1 MKKEGATFNVKLVMD
16 ECKTFFFVGHETTAL
31 LLTWTT
37 MLLAS
42 NPYWQDKVRLEV
54 KELFKG
60 EIPSVDQLSKL
71 TLGHDEWSECEEL
84 GVIGDMLP
92 SPNFVTKASL
102 LVVQQQRIRG
112 RFVKHNVNASL
123 VPNQRDHLVHDVPI
137 HETFIHSCTI
147 SMDKYE
153 KM

>member
-1 MKKEGATFNVKLVMD
+1 MSSHKETKEWLQKAW
-16 ECKTFFFVGHETTAL
+16 VG
-31 LLTWTT
+31 
-37 MLLAS
+37 
-42 NPYWQDKVRLEV
+42 RLKNRGMFGRVE
-54 KELFKG
+54 
-60 EIPSVDQLSKL
+60 
-71 TLGHDEWSECEEL
+71 EEL
-84 GVIGDMLP
+84 QWVLDGDMLP